1 MKFSLLIKKE
11 RKKKQQAPKQNK
23 QKLLHFAIQFIL
35 TYFIFHIYLKKKK
48 NETTKR
54 VFLKIIY
61 YLKAAVRKLL
71 LSYSVV

>member
-35 TYFIFHIYLKKKK
+35 TYFIFHIYLKKK

-61 YLKAAVRKLL
+61 YLKVAVRKLL

>member
-35 TYFIFHIYLKKKK
+35 TYFIFHIYLKKK

-71 LSYSVV
+71 LFYSVV

>member
-35 TYFIFHIYLKKKK
+35 TYFIFHIYLKKK